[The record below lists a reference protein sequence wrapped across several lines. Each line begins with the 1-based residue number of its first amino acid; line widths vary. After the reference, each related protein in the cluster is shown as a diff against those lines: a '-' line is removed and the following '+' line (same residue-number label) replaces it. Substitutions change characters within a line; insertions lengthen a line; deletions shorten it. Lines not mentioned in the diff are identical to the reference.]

1 MGERVGIGM
10 GADCTG
16 VMEATKVG
24 KVTGVS
30 SVPTVD
36 SVAQPKSAAQT
47 TKKSAKGI
55 QRFIAGNQACC
66 RLLIGQSSYQS
77 LLFFPGRDLS
87 LDAGVA
93 QPLQQQSNSRALR
106 YAETGQIASVEAWLQ
121 VPPFVQVA
129 QG

>member
-1 MGERVGIGM
+1 MGERVGVGM

-30 SVPTVD
+30 SVP
-36 SVAQPKSAAQT
+36 SGNSEAQPKRAAQT
-47 TKKSAKGI
+47 TGKNAKGI
-55 QRFIAGNQACC
+55 QRFIAGNQAFC

-77 LLFFPGRDLS
+77 LLFLPGRDFS
-87 LDAGVA
+87 HDAGVT

-106 YAETGQIASVEAWLQ
+106 YAETGQITSVETWLH

-129 QG
+129 HG